1 MSGEAPESREGQ
13 APSSPPAAVQP
24 PSSGTSDDA
33 PHASGHM
40 HAHHSPIQFRFF
52 EQLKH
57 RNVIRLGILYLVV
70 CWLILDPVHV
80 LFHMLEVPVWANRL
94 VVILMVIGFPAV
106 LLFGWV
112 YEITPEGLK
121 PTAEVDPHRSIR
133 RQTGQ
138 RLNRAIGVVLVLAVA
153 YLLTDKFWLSK
164 HTQTQQAAAPV
175 ASGSA
180 AATPAGTTISPKS
193 IAVLSFADMSEKH
206 DQEYFADG
214 MAEEILDQLVK
225 VRQLKVIS
233 RTSSF
238 QYKGKNTDVRTIGAA
253 IGARYLVEG
262 SVRKSGSQLRITAQL
277 IDASDGLQ
285 RWSDRYDRDIGDI
298 LKVQDEIATSLVRAL
313 EVSVGAFEL
322 PARTVLRVPA
332 AYEAYLRARH
342 AEDRFNQQ
350 GFEEALEDYREALRL
365 DPQFAR
371 AAAALG
377 LLQNLLAIWG
387 YLPVDTA
394 FSQARASAELA
405 IRLDSSLAMPHS
417 ALALTHVFHDWD
429 WSAAKRELER
439 ATALEPLDP
448 TTEWAAAQLGM
459 ALGEWDEAT
468 RHINASLA
476 LDPLNAISHYILST
490 IRLGAGHADEAEAAI
505 RRTLQ
510 ISPSYAWAHY
520 RLADI
525 LIVRGKPEDALTV
538 VQQEPEDEARLWGL
552 ASVNFALGRKA
563 ASDEAL
569 ELLTKIGASDWA
581 YGIAGVHA
589 SRGEVDEAFRWLE
602 RAYAQKDVDLCEI
615 KAEPA
620 FAKIVRD
627 PRYKA
632 FLRKMNLPE

>member
-1 MSGEAPESREGQ
+1 MAPRDVKPGAQYADAIVAAINEAKAVVLLLSQDAVASSHVGREVERAASKHKSIIAFRIDAATLSRALEYFLSESQWIDVPAIGMPAALAKLAEAAEQGSGQ
-13 APSSPPAAVQP
+13 AVAADPVSSAKPLARTGVKGKLIAGVAVGVLVGVAVALGARLWSQSHKAPPPPAVA
-24 PSSGTSDDA
+24 
-33 PHASGHM
+33 
-40 HAHHSPIQFRFF
+40 
-52 EQLKH
+52 
-57 RNVIRLGILYLVV
+57 
-70 CWLILDPVHV
+70 
-80 LFHMLEVPVWANRL
+80 
-94 VVILMVIGFPAV
+94 
-106 LLFGWV
+106 
-112 YEITPEGLK
+112 IT
-121 PTAEVDPHRSIR
+121 D
-133 RQTGQ
+133 
-138 RLNRAIGVVLVLAVA
+138 
-153 YLLTDKFWLSK
+153 
-164 HTQTQQAAAPV
+164 
-175 ASGSA
+175 
-180 AATPAGTTISPKS
+180 KS
-193 IAVLSFADMSEKH
+193 IAVLPFTDMSEKH

-277 IDASDGLQ
+277 IDASDGSQ
-285 RWSDRYDRDIGDI
+285 RWSDRYDRDIGDV
-298 LKVQDEIATSLVRAL
+298 LKVQDEIASSLVRAL

-322 PARTVLRVPA
+322 PARTVLSVPA
-332 AYEAYLRARH
+332 AYETYLRARH
-342 AEDRFNQQ
+342 AADQFNQK

-371 AAAALG
+371 AAAALS
-377 LLQNLLAIWG
+377 LLQNLLGVWG

-394 FSQARASAELA
+394 FPQARASAELA
-405 IRLDSSLAMPHS
+405 IRLDASLAMPHA

-439 ATALEPLDP
+439 ATALEPRDP
-448 TTEWAAAQLGM
+448 TTKWAAGTLGM

-476 LDPLNAISHYILST
+476 LDPLNAISYYVLST

-510 ISPSYAWAHY
+510 ISPSYAWARY

-552 ASVNFALGRKA
+552 ARVNFALGRKA

-602 RAYAQKDVDLCEI
+602 RAYAQKDADLCEI